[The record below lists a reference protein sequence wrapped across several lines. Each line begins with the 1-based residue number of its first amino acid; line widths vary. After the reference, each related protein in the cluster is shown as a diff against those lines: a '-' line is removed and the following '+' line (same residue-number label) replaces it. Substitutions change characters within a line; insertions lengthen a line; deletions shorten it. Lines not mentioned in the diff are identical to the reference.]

1 MPTLTSWRALL
12 NETDRNAAVEKNNR
26 RASRRLDR
34 LVGMTRRQLLAANRK
49 DEPGAKPISSVEAAV
64 CIARLD
70 QILTRPRRGPRS
82 VSVAKA

>member
-34 LVGMTRRQLLAANRK
+34 LVGMTRRELLAANRK
-49 DEPGAKPISSVEAAV
+49 AEADAKPVSSIEAAV
-64 CIARLD
+64 YIARLD

-82 VSVAKA
+82 VTR